1 MFVVRKAKASD
12 SAAICKICGE
22 DLGYTCG
29 IELVQSKMKK
39 LDDSREIVFIAE
51 INNMVVGFVHAEKY
65 DVLYY
70 DTMVNILGLAV
81 AEEYR
86 HKVIGSLLLKAVEQW
101 SEEKNIHFVRLN
113 SGTTRVEA
121 HKFYRTNGYRD
132 DKEQKRFIKRI

>member
-1 MFVVRKAKASD
+1 MVRKAKASD

-86 HKVIGSLLLKAVEQW
+86 HKGIGSLLLKAVEQW
-101 SEEKNIHFVRLN
+101 SEEKNIHFVRLIL
-113 SGTTRVEA
+113 EPL
-121 HKFYRTNGYRD
+121 
-132 DKEQKRFIKRI
+132 ELKRISSIGLMDIEMTKNKRDLLRGYK

>member
-1 MFVVRKAKASD
+1 MQ
-12 SAAICKICGE
+12 
-22 DLGYTCG
+22 DLWRGFRLYLR

-86 HKVIGSLLLKAVEQW
+86 HKGIGSLLLKAVEQW